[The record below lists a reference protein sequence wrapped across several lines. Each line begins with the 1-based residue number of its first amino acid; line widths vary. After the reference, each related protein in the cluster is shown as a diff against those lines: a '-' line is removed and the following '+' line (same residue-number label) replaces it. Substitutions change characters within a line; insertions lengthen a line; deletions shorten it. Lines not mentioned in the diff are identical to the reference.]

1 MCRDEGRVR
10 IMRAAPSRA
19 SAPGGELK
27 RGNKQE
33 ARLWD
38 TGLAALAWDCGLRSE
53 DECEITKYLQGC
65 GMMQP
70 SC

>member
-19 SAPGGELK
+19 IAPGGELK

-38 TGLAALAWDCGLRSE
+38 TGLAVLAWDCGLCSE
-53 DECEITKYLQGC
+53 DDCEIMKYLQGR
-65 GMMQP
+65 GMMQL

>member
-1 MCRDEGRVR
+1 MCRGEGRVG

-19 SAPGGELK
+19 TAPGGELK

-38 TGLAALAWDCGLRSE
+38 TGQAALAWDYGLCSE
-53 DECEITKYLQGC
+53 DECEIMKQGR
-65 GMMQP
+65 GMTQL